1 MSQILNSKNNLPI
14 EIILHIFYKY
24 KGLEHPL
31 AKIIKDDINIINKNK
46 CFYCNKNNCELI
58 ELPISYFY
66 RNTIFYKE
74 TIICKNINNNF
85 LICWECT
92 N

>member
-31 AKIIKDDINIINKNK
+31 A
-46 CFYCNKNNCELI
+46 
-58 ELPISYFY
+58 
-66 RNTIFYKE
+66 
-74 TIICKNINNNF
+74 NF